1 MKVKH
6 LSKIYGLIYLAV
18 CLCCILCN
26 EAKVEACNR
35 RGKVC
40 VNVWVCRRGGTAM
53 GVSGLCLWTWK
64 VAAMGVF
71 GNVLMAEG
79 GVRTSEYTHTV

>member
-26 EAKVEACNR
+26 KAKVEAGNR
-35 RGKVC
+35 RERC
-40 VNVWVCRRGGTAM
+40 VNVWVYRQNSNGCQWDVLMDLTVVVM
-53 GVSGLCLWTWK
+53 GAFV
-64 VAAMGVF
+64 
-71 GNVLMAEG
+71 NVLMAEG